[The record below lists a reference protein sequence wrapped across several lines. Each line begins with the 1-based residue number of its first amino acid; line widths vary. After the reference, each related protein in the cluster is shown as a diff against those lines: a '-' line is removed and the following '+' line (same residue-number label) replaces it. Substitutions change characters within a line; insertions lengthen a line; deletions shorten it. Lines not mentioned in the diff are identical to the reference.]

1 MASRLNPSSGRGGRG
16 RGKEIEQELKRRED
30 QGSKDNQEPNAE
42 S

>member
-1 MASRLNPSSGRGGRG
+1 MASRLNPSSGRGERG
-16 RGKEIEQELKRRED
+16 RRKEVEQERKRRED